1 MKKLIFSVVYVL
13 AFCGMAFAQQQ
24 PAAVYT
30 PAQDFYFG
38 LKATPTFYWGT
49 IDDDNLESD
58 GARVGFT
65 YGLMMDFH
73 IDRSYFFATGVDISS
88 RGFKAKYEDYE
99 YIQRLKY
106 IDIPVAL
113 KLKTKEMGYL
123 TYYGMFGLLPG
134 FLIGANQD
142 VDSPIDSE
150 DRTKR
155 NNQSDFAWFN
165 AGILV
170 GLGVEYNIGGSTYL
184 TGGISYNNGFTD
196 TYEPEEGDMKITS
209 NQISLN
215 LGVFF

>member
-1 MKKLIFSVVYVL
+1 MKKLIFSVFMMTALIGVINAQDQSGTVYVP
-13 AFCGMAFAQQQ
+13 GQS
-24 PAAVYT
+24 
-30 PAQDFYFG
+30 FYFG
-38 LKATPTFYWGT
+38 LKATPTVYWGS
-49 IDDDNLESD
+49 IDDDFVESD
-58 GARVGFT
+58 GSRVGFT

-73 IDRSYFFATGVDISS
+73 IDRSYFFATGIDISN
-88 RGFKAKYEDYE
+88 RGFKAKAGDTEV
-99 YIQRLKY
+99 IQRLKY

-113 KLKTKEMGYL
+113 KLKTKEMGYF
-123 TYYGMFGLLPG
+123 TYYGMFGMLPG

-142 VDSPIDSE
+142 IDSPIDSE
-150 DRTKR
+150 DRNKR
-155 NNQSDFAWFN
+155 NNQSDFSWVN

-196 TYEPEEGDMKITS
+196 TYEPEEGDLKITS

>member
-1 MKKLIFSVVYVL
+1 MFLAAMFLSFSGV
-13 AFCGMAFAQQQ
+13 MHAQQQ

-38 LKATPTFYWGT
+38 LKATPTFYWGS
-49 IDDDNLESD
+49 IDDDNVESD

-73 IDRSYFFATGVDISS
+73 IDRSYFFATGIDISN
-88 RGFKAKYEDYE
+88 RGFKAKGGETE
-99 YIQRLKY
+99 VIQRLKY

-113 KLKTKEMGYL
+113 KLKTKEIGYI
-123 TYYGMFGLLPG
+123 TYYGLFGMLPG
-134 FLIGANQD
+134 FLISANQD
-142 VDSPIDSE
+142 VDAPGDAD

-155 NNQSDFAWFN
+155 NNQSDFSPFN

-170 GLGVEYNIGGSTYL
+170 GLGIEYNIGGSTYL
-184 TGGISYNNGFTD
+184 TGGVSYNNGFTD
-196 TYEPEEGDMKITS
+196 TYEPDEGDMKITS

-215 LGVFF
+215 IGVYF